1 MGISTAIDQCKK
13 EDYDYLRIKIKRGE
27 RKMEAT
33 DSKLALKLLVV
44 LSRTMHAVTEQVKAD
59 IKTHQLNPSE
69 FGVLELLYHKGDTPL
84 QQIGDKILLT
94 SGSVTYVVDKLEN
107 RGLLARKSCP
117 TDRRVTFGTLTEA
130 GQALMEET
138 FPKHE
143 AFLTDLFSDLTVS
156 EKEQLIDQ
164 LKRIGYRA
172 DNYTHSEKA

>member
-1 MGISTAIDQCKK
+1 
-13 EDYDYLRIKIKRGE
+13 
-27 RKMEAT
+27 
-33 DSKLALKLLVV
+33 
-44 LSRTMHAVTEQVKAD
+44 
-59 IKTHQLNPSE
+59 
-69 FGVLELLYHKGDTPL
+69 

-143 AFLTDLFSDLTVS
+143 ACLTDLFSDLTVS

-172 DNYTHSEKA
+172 DNYTHSDKA